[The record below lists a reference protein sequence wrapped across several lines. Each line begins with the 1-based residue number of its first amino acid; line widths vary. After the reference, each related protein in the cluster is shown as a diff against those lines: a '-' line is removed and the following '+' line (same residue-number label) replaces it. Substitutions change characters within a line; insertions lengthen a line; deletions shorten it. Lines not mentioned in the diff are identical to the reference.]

1 MDYINLLAQEEK
13 STLCGIIAGR
23 EFKELF
29 KRNEQEFAKIR
40 NGFRAKSL
48 TEQSALSIAI
58 ANVDKPFIA
67 MWVNTRVDIWLWLR
81 TGKWCSSPTL
91 VGW

>member
-1 MDYINLLAQEEK
+1 MDYIDLLAQEEK

-29 KRNEQEFAKIR
+29 KRNEQEFTKIR
-40 NGFRAKSL
+40 KGFRAKSL

-81 TGKWCSSPTL
+81 TEKWCSSPTL